1 MALIVRAGPCA
12 GPGVARSPSLPQI
25 PFLTP
30 LDLDLMVRVLIS
42 FALGGVLGLARER
55 TGRPAGLRTHML
67 VCAGSAC
74 FTIAGVYGF
83 AGPPT
88 SARDPARIAAQI
100 VSGVGFLGAGTIF
113 RTPSTVRGLTTA
125 ASIWLVAAIGMLVGA
140 GMFPLAF
147 FSTVLGYVTLQWL
160 KSPTRRRR
168 LGEPSI
174 AGVDHDEDEE

>member
-1 MALIVRAGPCA
+1 M
-12 GPGVARSPSLPQI
+12 PQI

-30 LDLDLMVRVLIS
+30 LDVELMARVLLS
-42 FALGGVLGLARER
+42 FALGGVLGLERER

-67 VCAGSAC
+67 VCAGSVC
-74 FTIAGVYGF
+74 FTLAGIYGF

-88 SARDPARIAAQI
+88 SNRDPARVAAQI

-125 ASIWLVAAIGMLVGA
+125 ASIWLVAAIGMLIGA
-140 GMFPLAF
+140 GMYALAVF
-147 FSTVLGYVTLQWL
+147 TTILGYATLEWL
-160 KSPTRRRR
+160 KAPARRRR

-174 AGVDHDEDEE
+174 TGADVEEEDE